1 MSKLSNLKIGTRLAI
16 SFGTVLTLLI
26 IVGAVS
32 YTRLAVVKSAV
43 DEIVNNRYRK
53 TSEVALIRAQ
63 SDENA
68 RHTVELFLTTDARL
82 KTELLGQIDRARI
95 LIAAELDSLTKS
107 VVTDSGKKLIVSL
120 ESARQAYASTRT
132 EAMRQLTEGR
142 QAEGV
147 RQLFQVVVPAM
158 TTYFTRLDSLTAYE
172 QGLATAASA
181 RAQNAS
187 ASATHV
193 IVALGGLALLIG
205 VLLGWWITVSITRPV
220 ARALEMIQELGRG
233 HLGRRLNLDQ
243 RDEIGLLA
251 QGMDEFAEN
260 LQTSVVGTMKKIAAG
275 DLSTD
280 AAARDAA
287 DEIAPALQ
295 QATESLRGLVAE
307 AKRLNAAAVEGHLTT
322 RSDVAKYQGAYR
334 EVVQGMNDTLDA
346 LVGPLNRTMDHLEHL
361 GEGVVDEQ
369 ITREYKG
376 DYARLKTSF
385 NACFGAI
392 NALITD
398 SAALAQSA
406 VEGRLDTRADA
417 SRHKGDYRKI
427 VQGINDTLDAIIHPV
442 NEAAAVLDA
451 MARRDLTAR
460 VKGDYKGD
468 HAKIKVALNTAL
480 DAVQEALS
488 NMANSVQ
495 ILASS
500 SEELAAVSTQ
510 MGSNAEETSAQS
522 NVVSAAAEQ
531 VSKNVQTVATGTE
544 EMSASI
550 KEIAKNASEAAKVAT
565 AAVQVAESTNATVAK
580 LGESSAEIGN
590 VIKVITSIAEQTNL
604 LALNATIEAARAGEA
619 GKGFAVVAN
628 EVKELAKETAKA
640 TEEIGGK
647 IAAIQADTQGAVAA
661 IAQISG
667 VINQINDISNTIA
680 SAVEEQTATTN
691 EIGRNITEAATGS
704 GEIAKNITGVAQAA
718 QSTSTGAGNIQTA
731 SAELAKMANTLQQL
745 VAQFAIDES
754 KKESGIRRPV
764 AVESGR
770 QAQHKRAA

>member
-1 MSKLSNLKIGTRLAI
+1 MLKLKNLKVGTRLGIGFGMVLALLVV
-16 SFGTVLTLLI
+16 GTVL
-26 IVGAVS
+26 S
-32 YTRLAVVKSAV
+32 YSRLAQLDGALR
-43 DEIVNNRYRK
+43 DIVSNRYQK
-53 TSEVALIRAQ
+53 TAQVARIRNQ
-63 SDENA
+63 SDVNA
-68 RHTVELFLTTDARL
+68 RHTVELFLTSDPAL
-82 KTELLGQIDRARI
+82 KTELLAEIERSRT
-95 LIAAELDSLTKS
+95 LIATELDSLTKS
-107 VVTDSGKKLIVSL
+107 VVSDTGRRLLASL
-120 ESARQAYASTRT
+120 EEARQSYAGTRT
-132 EAMRQLTEGR
+132 TAMKLVASGR
-142 QAEGV
+142 QQEGV
-147 RQLFQVVVPAM
+147 QQLFTVVVPAM
-158 TTYFTRLDSLTAYE
+158 NLYFTRLDSVTAFE
-172 QGLATAASA
+172 ERQMQATADRGTAGAASA
-181 RAQNAS
+181 KQS
-187 ASATHV
+187 ILV
-193 IVALGGLALLIG
+193 LGALAVLVGLWLA
-205 VLLGWWITVSITRPV
+205 WWNTRGITRPLGQGV
-220 ARALEMIQELGRG
+220 AMMQELSLGR
-233 HLGRRLNLDQ
+233 LGRRLKMD
-243 RDEIGLLA
+243 RKDEIGVLTSA
-251 QGMDEFAEN
+251 MDEFAEN

-275 DLSTD
+275 DLSAEVT
-280 AAARDAA
+280 ARDAQ
-287 DEIAPALQ
+287 DEIAPALR

-307 AKRLNAAAVEGHLTT
+307 AKRLSTAAVEGQLTA
-322 RSDVAKYQGAYR
+322 RGDAAKYQGAYR

-346 LVGPLNRTMDHLEHL
+346 LVGPLTRSMDHLEHL
-361 GEGVVDEQ
+361 AAGVVDEQ

-385 NACFGAI
+385 NACFDAI
-392 NALITD
+392 HALITD
-398 SAALAQSA
+398 ANALGQSA
-406 VEGRLDTRADA
+406 VEGKLDTRADA

-427 VQGINDTLDAIIHPV
+427 VQGFNDTLDAVIHPV

-468 HAKIKVALNTAL
+468 HARIKVALNTAL
-480 DAVQEALS
+480 DAVQEALG

-495 ILASS
+495 LLASS

-544 EMSASI
+544 EMAASI

-565 AAVQVAESTNATVAK
+565 AAVQVAETTNATVAK
-580 LGESSAEIGN
+580 LGESSTEIGN

-661 IAQISG
+661 IAQISS